1 MSRDIASVLWDIKPV
16 ISPRISEIA
25 AGRRGSGVWR
35 VADLP
40 VDNRIFRGL
49 SVLAD
54 SRDKRLSIILT
65 LSITPALWEL
75 WESHRARLF
84 KSITSKLREHGV
96 MFSRDLCNVYVYS
109 MQKDIAVITL
119 ESTFYHHGPPPAH
132 IRIATPGYSRL
143 STSYDWLEEQLERLI
158 LLAEIITAV
167 ITERLEEAQL
177 EHDVEKG
184 WSQLELRAH
193 VGKALRRLSEQRDKH
208 LAWIRRSLIEA
219 KGWVSGPVDM
229 WTGNRPYPPIGRLTS
244 FFDDLVSETMHLGIE
259 SRPVKAID
267 QIAYILYMSSANMEL
282 ILSNAEV
289 VKAAE
294 KNSSFFSGLSGYY
307 LILADAL
314 NSIEPRGRSFSEATS
329 IESEGDMLLPVS
341 PHGDTWVD
349 WGSFK
354 RELEINREKLIETCL
369 ALSRT
374 LAGIGESIREKKEAR
389 S

>member
-1 MSRDIASVLWDIKPV
+1 MLWDIKPM

-25 AGRRGSGVWR
+25 AGRRGSGVWK

-40 VDNRIFRGL
+40 VDNRVFRGL
-49 SVLAD
+49 SILAD

-65 LSITPALWEL
+65 LSIAPTLWEL

-84 KSITSKLREHGV
+84 RTISSKLREYGV
-96 MFSRDLCNVYVYS
+96 LFSRDLCNTYVYS
-109 MQKDIAVITL
+109 MQKDIAAITL

-158 LLAEIITAV
+158 LLAEIVTAAV
-167 ITERLEEAQL
+167 SERLEEAQL
-177 EHDVEKG
+177 EHRTERG

-193 VGKALRRLSEQRDKH
+193 VGKALRKLSEQRDKH
-208 LAWIRRSLIEA
+208 LAWIRRSLAEA
-219 KGWVSGPVDM
+219 RGWISGPVDM

-244 FFDDLVSETMHLGIE
+244 FFDDLVSETMHLAIE
-259 SRPVKAID
+259 DRAIKAID
-267 QIAYILYMSSANMEL
+267 QIAYMIYMSSSTMEL
-282 ILSNAEV
+282 ILNNIEV

-294 KNSSFFSGLSGYY
+294 RNSSFFSGLSGYY

-314 NSIEPRGRSFSEATS
+314 SSIEPRGRSFSEVAS
-329 IESEGDMLLPVS
+329 VSSEKDMRLPVS
-341 PHGDTWVD
+341 PHGDSWVE
-349 WGSFK
+349 WSSFK
-354 RELEINREKLIETCL
+354 RELDISREKLIESRI
-369 ALSRT
+369 AISRT
-374 LAGIGESIREKKEAR
+374 LAGIGESIRERKEAK